1 MDDYHRAVFSDNK
14 DEVTEALFAAISQR
28 DFFLDN
34 AEIEKLALK
43 FNDDKVSGW
52 AFAYR
57 VYKYSEDRNTL
68 LKSNINNENPRIREH
83 VCDIIGDEHIES
95 LRGELI
101 TLFDDPVNYVSEAA
115 KYNYS
120 EMF

>member
-52 AFAYR
+52 VFAYR